1 MRKDLHELTWT
12 YKKQLVK
19 GLTDRKY
26 LARDIVDLRKIL
38 RDAGYSKDV
47 INRQLSELSRQNKE
61 LWKTLGQ

>member
-1 MRKDLHELTWT
+1 
-12 YKKQLVK
+12 LVK
-19 GLTDRKY
+19 GLTDRQY